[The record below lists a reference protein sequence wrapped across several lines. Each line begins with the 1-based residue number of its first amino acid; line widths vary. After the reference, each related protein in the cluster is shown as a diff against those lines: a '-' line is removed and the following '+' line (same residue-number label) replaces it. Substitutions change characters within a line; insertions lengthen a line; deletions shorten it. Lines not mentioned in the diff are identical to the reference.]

1 MKIIQVKLLMAK
13 KIPPLNALR
22 SFEAAARH
30 CSFRDAAEELCVSHS
45 AVSHQIKLLERYLN
59 VELFTR
65 KARAVELTK
74 AGKQYYPVLREAF
87 ELIAEGTE
95 YLLAPQRPDV
105 LTVQLYNT
113 FAIRWMLPRLADFQ
127 RQHPEVSV
135 RLTMSQQDVD
145 FDHDDVDACIRVGQ
159 PSGSD
164 LEYQYLFS
172 NELFPVCSPQ
182 MAETIDRSKAST
194 ALKDAVILQVYP
206 SEQDWRVWLE
216 ANSME
221 GVDPSTGLQFDS
233 YDHALSAALQNVG
246 VALAQQP
253 FVSRELASGLLVELF
268 PEQRVVNPN
277 QWFFVFRRERGRQQ
291 KIQKFRAWLEAAIA
305 QDENIPDF

>member
-59 VELFTR
+59 VELFIR

-87 ELIAEGTE
+87 ERIAEGTE
-95 YLLAPQRPDV
+95 HLLAPQRPDV

-113 FAIRWMLPRLADFQ
+113 FAIRWLIPRLADFQ
-127 RQHPEVSV
+127 RLHPEVSV

-159 PSGSD
+159 PSGAD
-164 LEYQYLFS
+164 LEFLHLFS

-182 MAETIDRSKAST
+182 MAALIGRDMASSG
-194 ALKDAVILQVYP
+194 LKDAVILQVYP
-206 SEQDWRVWLE
+206 SEQDWGAWLD
-216 ANSME
+216 ANNMV

-268 PEQRVVNPN
+268 PGERVINPN
-277 QWFFVFRRERGRQQ
+277 KWYFVSRRERGRQQ
-291 KIQKFRAWLEAAIA
+291 KIQKFRTWLEAAIA
-305 QDENIPDF
+305 QDENIPEL